1 MKKIKKE
8 AKKFISY
15 FIVGGLSAIVEWVGF
30 AIFNRF
36 MPYLVAT
43 ILAFCFSTTFN
54 YFLGKKMTFKNYDK
68 NKTDVIWV
76 FVVSAIG
83 LVLNMIFMYLIID
96 IFKFKYEFIAKVI
109 ATGLVFIW
117 NYVSRRIFIYKKEIE

>member
-15 FIVGGLSAIVEWVGF
+15 FIVGGLSAIVECIGF

-43 ILAFCFSTTFN
+43 ILSFCFSTTFN
-54 YFLGKKMTFKNYDK
+54 YFLGKKMTFKNFDK

-83 LVLNMIFMYLIID
+83 LVLNIIFMYLIID

-109 ATGLVFIW
+109 STGLVFIW
-117 NYVSRRIFIYKKEIE
+117 NYVSRRLFIYKKEIE